1 MQSELILGYQD
12 DITLGGPLQT
22 VASDVR
28 KIAERGAKMGLFLNT
43 SKCELIVDS
52 KLDVNDPLLG
62 SFTGVTVEES
72 SLLGAPMFSGKT
84 LDDV

>member
-1 MQSELILGYQD
+1 M
-12 DITLGGPLQT
+12 QT

-28 KIAERGAKMGLFLNT
+28 KIAERGAKMGLYLNT

-52 KLDVNDPLLG
+52 KLDVGDPLLV
-62 SFTGVTVEES
+62 SLTGVTVEES
-72 SLLGAPMFSGKT
+72 SLLGAAMFPSKT